1 MDASLLKYPNKSHR
15 KIIKFPNES
24 NDLAELMGIIAGD
37 GGINNNWQLVISLNS
52 IKDLNYSSYIISLI
66 EKLFNIKVA
75 IRKRPNQNTLILVC
89 SSTSLV
95 DYLVSKGAIRG
106 NKITQEINI
115 PSWITKKIAFKK
127 AYVRG
132 IVDTDGCLYI
142 HKHSVSRSQYSNI
155 GFCFTSFSDKLLLSV
170 AHILSEFG
178 IEPHIKDKNHRIYL
192 YSESNVVRYLN
203 TFGSSNPRIYQKYA
217 DWKGARAVEST
228 RLESVRNRK
237 ITGGSNPPPSANQPQ
252 N

>member
-1 MDASLLKYPNKSHR
+1 MDASLLRYPNKSHR
-15 KIIKFPNES
+15 KIIQIPNEDI
-24 NDLAELMGIIAGD
+24 DLAELMGIIAGD

-66 EKLFNIKVA
+66 ERLFNIKAVT
-75 IRKRPNQNTLILVC
+75 RKRPNQNTLVIVC

-106 NKITQEINI
+106 NKIINKI
-115 PSWITKKIAFKK
+115 SVPLWITKRKEFKK
-127 AYVRG
+127 AFVRG
-132 IVDTDGCLYI
+132 LVDTDGCLYI
-142 HKHSVSRSQYSNI
+142 HKHSIKNKQYLNI
-155 GFCFTSFSDKLLLSV
+155 GFCFTSYSDKLLISV
-170 AHILSEFG
+170 AHILSEFE

-203 TFGSSNPRIYQKYA
+203 TFGSSNPRIYQKYTA
-217 DWKGARAVEST
+217 WKGARAVEST

-237 ITGGSNPPPSANQPQ
+237 ITGGSNPPPSAILK
-252 N
+252 